1 MHVRFNPKKADKERT
16 SRDVR
21 FVPKADKRS
30 AAKLAPVSAAM
41 LQLV

>member
-1 MHVRFNPKKADKERT
+1 MAECRLDFETMHVRFNPKKADKERT

-30 AAKLAPVSAAM
+30 AAN
-41 LQLV
+41 